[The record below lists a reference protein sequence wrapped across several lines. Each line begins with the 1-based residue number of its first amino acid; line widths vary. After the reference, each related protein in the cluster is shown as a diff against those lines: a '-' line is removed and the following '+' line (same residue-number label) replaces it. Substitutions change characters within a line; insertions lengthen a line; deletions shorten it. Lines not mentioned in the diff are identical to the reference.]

1 MKLGIYGGS
10 FSPPHEGHFKSA
22 LAFYDECTLDRLLI
36 IPAKIPPHKSAK
48 GLASG
53 EDRIKMLRLCF
64 SPEKVGGRQVE
75 ICDFEL
81 TQEGTSYTYLTLQH
95 FAEEGKELFLLV
107 GSDMFLT
114 LDSWNRPEEIF
125 ALATVVLNPRENNA
139 PLAAFEEKKA
149 LFEQKFGAKVQI
161 FHQEPLEISS
171 SALRRLL
178 SEGLDPAP
186 TLLDPKV
193 LSFIKEKKLFNCAC
207 PLKRIRE
214 DLKRELSAK
223 RVEHIFAVEREIV
236 RMAPLFG
243 LEKEEEEDLQRAALL
258 HDLTH
263 EKSFEEQ
270 QALFTLYGVPFTEDD
285 RRSPAV
291 VHQITG
297 ALVALDRYGVSPRCA
312 SAIACHTTG
321 KEEMTLF
328 EKLLCLADYVEEGR
342 AYPSCIALRELFYG
356 QMPEKREER
365 LAHLDRCMLIYFEN
379 TVAHLEE
386 KGGFIHPQTIA
397 ARNFLKTR
405 RKDL

>member
-1 MKLGIYGGS
+1 
-10 FSPPHEGHFKSA
+10 
-22 LAFYDECTLDRLLI
+22 
-36 IPAKIPPHKSAK
+36 
-48 GLASG
+48 
-53 EDRIKMLRLCF
+53 
-64 SPEKVGGRQVE
+64 
-75 ICDFEL
+75 
-81 TQEGTSYTYLTLQH
+81 
-95 FAEEGKELFLLV
+95 
-107 GSDMFLT
+107 
-114 LDSWNRPEEIF
+114 
-125 ALATVVLNPRENNA
+125 
-139 PLAAFEEKKA
+139 
-149 LFEQKFGAKVQI
+149 
-161 FHQEPLEISS
+161 
-171 SALRRLL
+171 
-178 SEGLDPAP
+178 
-186 TLLDPKV
+186 
-193 LSFIKEKKLFNCAC
+193 
-207 PLKRIRE
+207 
-214 DLKRELSAK
+214 
-223 RVEHIFAVEREIV
+223 
-236 RMAPLFG
+236 MAPLFG

-270 QALFTLYGVPFTEDD
+270 QALFTLYGMPFTEDD

-342 AYPSCIALRELFYG
+342 AYPSCIALRKMFYG